1 MSDYS
6 NLYEGMFLFSPA
18 AIGSNVATAKE
29 EVSKL
34 LERANA
40 EVVSIFKWDDRKLA
54 YDIKHNKRGVYILAY
69 FKAEGEALAGLER
82 DTNLSELIL
91 RTMVVRLDHF
101 GEKELEEVKQLEQNA
116 TDTLSTDEAASEPEA
131 PAAESD
137 DDNKGS
143 DEEASSDDTDSED
156 GAENDEASA
165 EADEETAKATE

>member
-69 FKAEGEALAGLER
+69 FKAEGDALAGLER

-101 GEKELEEVKQLEQNA
+101 GEKELEDVKQLEQNA
-116 TDTLSTDEAASEPEA
+116 TDTLSTDEAASAPEA

-137 DDNKGS
+137 DDKGS
-143 DEEASSDDTDSED
+143 EEEASNDDAGSEE
-156 GAENDEASA
+156 GADDEASA